1 MAQAKMDFIV
11 NTRVDKTAFVEL
23 KREIQALRGLTEKDL
38 INFGSASDFQEAK
51 KQLAAIKSSATT
63 VEAALNKAFSPKLG
77 TVSLTRFNNELK
89 KIDLQGL
96 ANNFSKAG
104 AAGTAAFR
112 SLTTNVLTTKIQVK
126 ETHKLLD
133 DMGKTMS
140 NTIKWGISSSAWNS
154 VTGSFQKAYN
164 YVKDLDRSLNNIR
177 IVSGKSAEEMER
189 FAIQANRAAKTLG
202 STTRDYTDASLIY
215 YQQGLPEEEVIKR
228 TNTTIKMANVL
239 GANAEEVSD
248 YMTAIWNNFDDGSK
262 SIEYYADVITK
273 LGAAT
278 ASSAEE
284 ISTGLEKFSAIAKTT
299 GLSYEYATAALTT
312 VTAKTR
318 QSAEVVGTAFKT
330 LFARIQDLELGN
342 TLDDGTTLG
351 KYSEALYKVGINIKD
366 SNGEMKKMDDI
377 LDEMGKKWATL
388 GDAEKA
394 ALAQTVAGTRQYTQL
409 VALMDNWDDFQKNL
423 NTANN
428 ATGELSKQQATYLE
442 STQAH
447 LDKLSASAE
456 RLYKNLIDSEG
467 LNDLIDIFSGLV
479 TGVAEY
485 TEAIGGSESALLQL
499 GSVLT
504 KVFGRTISQSIATSI
519 SNIKKLTE
527 QAEDFNAQTQILQQF
542 KGIQVNDESYQN
554 LLKMAEGVNKY
565 KDTLSEAQIEEANT
579 IMSGYNDAV
588 NARDKWQEAKTYAEN
603 YYKFFTEEE
612 AGSLDHIFSN
622 EQLDE
627 YLKKLNTKIGEY
639 EQSLGASKKE
649 INQNIEDREAD
660 TVGEY
665 INSAERMIEDK
676 VIKNEKLEIKLKAI
690 LENYSKAGELITGEE
705 NKKYLSDKQV
715 EALKNFGDVYGEIA
729 DNILKDTKKVKDTFV
744 EAQKGMSD
752 AYNTAVDEMGETWNN
767 KSEDFNNQYL
777 IQNFTDL
784 TGQIMSISSAIQSVE
799 TLPSIW
805 GNQDLTVGEKILQ
818 TAIALGSAFNG
829 LAETF
834 KMTHTV
840 AEILRGTIYKNAAAW
855 TVETETQK
863 IANDQTEDNIKMQ
876 AILQDTIDD
885 GKPEFDQ
892 AQKEYIESSQRTVQN
907 TALVD
912 DNTRAIRQ
920 QTVAIMEQ
928 NKVKNQGAQRK
939 TALTNDLFDEVA
951 GDGVDKSGEAIDRA
965 ADFMKQIL
973 PEDELQAETE
983 RIFKLLKEKINKK
996 KASILE
1002 GDDTNLLGDIGFAT
1016 DEQLMDLAKKKAK
1029 ESLLKK
1035 KQKVAEAPK
1044 SDKKDNTQLEIDFD
1058 SANKI
1063 LPEVAEKADDVK
1075 SNIDKTKEALQNMK
1089 DGADKKDG
1097 KNKYFETLKAD
1108 LSTIGTAITKIP
1120 PQAYI
1125 ATAAIAAIGIAIWA
1139 IYKKSTE
1146 AQEQIDNLRESSQRL
1161 GEEAAESQERINSI
1175 EASFSSYETALDT
1188 LKSCVKGSEEW
1199 NKALLKVNQTVL
1211 EILEQYPELAKID
1224 GIIKN
1229 DSATGALSLDTEK
1242 YNAFIKSRIEGIQR
1256 LQQTSIYTNALA
1268 NQKQNKLDTKK
1279 TQDKANLSLQNQLY
1293 NSKNYATTEQIK
1305 IRQENGL
1312 RSTELSKGS
1321 ADNYSLD
1328 IKTLMGLGQKEYQA
1342 KIKDFTDELI
1352 TAGDLTKSQAEQYQE
1367 SMKKQYTSIQDLG
1380 NEASQ
1385 CAIELENAA
1394 NTIATIDLG
1403 SDVSAVQKQIYAK
1416 KYSTEYEK
1424 EQKKVKKEIE
1434 KELSITDRADND
1446 KYKELLEEY
1455 NRATGNS
1462 YTAGAGNVV
1471 RGFNGKD
1478 GIYFKTGVE
1487 DEGRE
1492 GTRFERD
1499 DIINTIAGYRAQQKT
1514 RGFKTG
1520 EKAQEYNQRLRDS
1533 LGITEQD
1540 ADNILS
1546 KNFEKG
1552 MLNEDTY
1559 NKVKEQQDKIKSL
1572 FTSEEWKKMG
1582 YDGGSEFSANLIQA
1596 LGDKFSESDRQEY
1609 LKNQFK
1615 NVLDSS
1621 STTASEKYGI
1631 DKDVFEG
1638 YGQYIADIADESDK
1652 LADSLEEDANST
1664 AIVTQS
1670 IMRMNKGIEDLAEN
1684 MEEWNDIL
1692 KKSDK
1697 TSQEYYEALTGVRK
1711 GLANILDTEE
1721 EFIDSDFITDHLD
1734 DITQASEGN
1743 VDAIDR
1749 LRDAYADD
1757 VILNIASDLNVPKD
1771 IENKMVNTINQ
1782 LQTKIPKINIGAVTD
1797 KDFIKDCQDIID
1809 TAGMTV
1815 EDANEM
1821 FSALGF
1827 KAEYTTDEEKTEVK
1841 VPKYKTIEKVTKN
1854 TINKKTG
1861 KGTIETESYT
1871 IPMGEQTLTGKQ
1883 TIAAMGVST
1892 NDGKNVVRPKISKL
1906 TKKADGGFN
1915 NYSPSNRGG
1924 AASPASGGSSG
1935 KEPETIDPIEE
1946 ELDRYHD
1953 VNIELKK
1960 VSNSLDTLE
1969 SNLDNLVGQSKINN
1983 LTEQF
1988 RLLNKEIKTTD
1999 EKINIAKGEMT
2010 ELQGK
2015 LVAQGMTFAAD
2026 GTISNYAAAYTT
2038 QLNQVNSVINR
2049 YNSMSATQQETYK
2062 DTVENAKEQFEKF
2075 KENLK
2080 RYDELLTD
2088 EIPELQANIQE
2099 AINKQIELKLEAFN
2113 QEIEIRL
2120 EMAEAERDWNEFF
2133 NKVIKDIDEDDIL
2146 GNAEARLKDFMSYYK
2161 DTMKGVVQVNT
2172 QHVQDILADLRAM
2185 DEGIAGKFYSKD
2197 GVDNRAQA
2205 LEDLKNYYEQLMS
2218 DLEEIHDLQ
2227 DEIHESY
2234 VDMIDEAQEKFDEQV
2249 ETFETINNLLE
2260 HDKNVI
2266 SMIYGEESYSALSQ
2280 FYDRQEE
2287 NYNKQLDF
2295 QRQQVEFWKMQ
2306 METAEKGS
2314 DAWDAAKENWLSAVD
2329 AWNSSIET
2337 AIQNLQDKY
2346 LNAINAI
2353 FQNLNNQVTNG
2364 MGLDFVETEWDLINQ
2379 NADQYLDT
2387 VNAIYKVQELQNKY
2401 LDAIDKTD
2409 SPAQQKKLNDL
2420 MQQETNYLRE
2430 QDKLSEYDLE
2440 RANLKYELALK
2451 QIALEEAQQNKTQ
2464 LRLRRDSQGNYTYQ
2478 YTQNDDQI
2486 ASIQK
2491 EITDLYNQLYNL
2503 DAEQYRG
2510 NLDELYSVWSEFQE
2524 RMAEAAQ
2531 INDPEKRAA
2540 KELLIKQQYSDLIN
2554 GLVEKNENLQ
2564 ANLYQSTMSHLF
2576 DLYDQNTANYED
2588 MSVEQKEILDQFI
2601 NAETNLTGAAFDNMF
2616 DLYNINIEQFKNMTD
2631 EQQDILMN
2639 SMIPQWNSGIQ
2650 QMADKIAGEG
2660 GFTGVCKNAFEEL
2673 DQATEDYMTGLEE
2686 LQKNANVSFEDVK
2699 NGIDNVVIETE
2710 KLLDN
2715 NSELINQYSDEI
2727 DAIRSVIDELDELIT
2742 KYKDAEATA
2751 KAASEEAYKYWQE
2764 EQNRNASADNI
2775 IDAPIEEEEIPITNP
2790 TPVTPAPAE
2799 PPKPSLSL
2807 GSYVSVKP
2815 GTKWYADSW
2824 GGGSWGYARAGS
2836 IAYTSSGPYGYNI
2849 GGLGW
2854 VRKSDIVGYDTGG
2867 YTGSWNNNNGR
2878 LAMLHQKELVLN
2890 ANDTSNM
2897 LNAITIL
2904 RDITTNLGATLLNKM
2919 ASISAGGASSIG
2931 QGLAAAGM
2939 EQNVVI
2945 NAEFPNATN
2954 SREIEDA
2961 LNNLVNRASQY
2972 ITK

>member
-164 YVKDLDRSLNNIR
+164 YVKDLDRSLNDIR

-239 GANAEEVSD
+239 GTNAEEVSD
-248 YMTAIWNNFDDGSK
+248 YMTSIWNNFDDGSK

-409 VALMDNWDDFQKNL
+409 VALMDGWDDFQKNL

-447 LDKLSASAE
+447 LDKLSASTE
-456 RLYKNLIDSEG
+456 RLYKSIIDSEG

-485 TEAIGGSESALLQL
+485 TEAIGGSKSALLQL

-542 KGIQVNDESYQN
+542 KGIQVDDESYQN

-565 KDTLSEAQIEEANT
+565 KDTLSEAQIEEANA

-612 AGSLDHIFSN
+612 AGSLDHTFSN

-627 YLKKLNTKIGEY
+627 YFKNLNTAIGEY

-660 TVGEY
+660 TIGEY
-665 INSAERMIEDK
+665 IDSAKRMIEDK

-690 LENYSKAGELITGEE
+690 LENYSKAGELITDEE
-705 NKKYLSDKQV
+705 NKKFLSDKQV

-729 DNILKDTKKVKDTFV
+729 DNILKDTKKVRDTFV

-752 AYNTAVDEMGETWNN
+752 AHNTAVDEMVETWNN
-767 KSEDFNNQYL
+767 KKEDFSNQYL

-892 AQKEYIESSQRTVQN
+892 AQNEYVESSQRTVQN

-920 QTVAIMEQ
+920 QTVAIIEQ

-951 GDGVDKSGEAIDRA
+951 GDGTDKSGEAIDRA
-965 ADFMKQIL
+965 AEFMKQIL

-983 RIFKLLKEKINKK
+983 RIFKLLKEKINKEK
-996 KASILE
+996 TSILE
-1002 GDDTNLLGDIGFAT
+1002 GNDTNLLGDTGFAT

-1044 SDKKDNTQLEIDFD
+1044 SSKKDNTQLEIDFD
-1058 SANKI
+1058 NANKI
-1063 LPEVAEKADDVK
+1063 LPEVAEKADNVK
-1075 SNIDKTKEALQNMK
+1075 SNIDKTNEALQNMK
-1089 DGADKKDG
+1089 DGVSKKGG

-1108 LSTIGTAITKIP
+1108 LSTIGTAIRNIP
-1120 PQAYI
+1120 PQAYLAVAAI
-1125 ATAAIAAIGIAIWA
+1125 TAIAATIYLIAEA
-1139 IYKKSTE
+1139 IETDK
-1146 AQEQIDNLRESSQRL
+1146 
-1161 GEEAAESQERINSI
+1161 ER
-1175 EASFSSYETALDT
+1175 D
-1188 LKSCVKGSEEW
+1188 
-1199 NKALLKVNQTVL
+1199 
-1211 EILEQYPELAKID
+1211 
-1224 GIIKN
+1224 
-1229 DSATGALSLDTEK
+1229 
-1242 YNAFIKSRIEGIQR
+1242 QR
-1256 LQQTSIYTNALA
+1256 LQEQV
-1268 NQKQNKLDTKK
+1268 
-1279 TQDKANLSLQNQLY
+1279 DK
-1293 NSKNYATTEQIK
+1293 TTESYNKAVESAEALNNTISNYQSGID
-1305 IRQENGL
+1305 GL
-1312 RSTELSKGS
+1312 KG
-1321 ADNYSLD
+1321 
-1328 IKTLMGLGQKEYQA
+1328 
-1342 KIKDFTDELI
+1342 
-1352 TAGDLTKSQAEQYQE
+1352 LTK
-1367 SMKKQYTSIQDLG
+1367 G
-1380 NEASQ
+1380 
-1385 CAIELENAA
+1385 
-1394 NTIATIDLG
+1394 TI
-1403 SDVSAVQKQIYAK
+1403 
-1416 KYSTEYEK
+1416 
-1424 EQKKVKKEIE
+1424 
-1434 KELSITDRADND
+1434 
-1446 KYKELLEEY
+1446 
-1455 NRATGNS
+1455 
-1462 YTAGAGNVV
+1462 
-1471 RGFNGKD
+1471 
-1478 GIYFKTGVE
+1478 
-1487 DEGRE
+1487 
-1492 GTRFERD
+1492 
-1499 DIINTIAGYRAQQKT
+1499 
-1514 RGFKTG
+1514 
-1520 EKAQEYNQRLRDS
+1520 
-1533 LGITEQD
+1533 
-1540 ADNILS
+1540 
-1546 KNFEKG
+1546 
-1552 MLNEDTY
+1552 
-1559 NKVKEQQDKIKSL
+1559 
-1572 FTSEEWKKMG
+1572 
-1582 YDGGSEFSANLIQA
+1582 
-1596 LGDKFSESDRQEY
+1596 
-1609 LKNQFK
+1609 
-1615 NVLDSS
+1615 
-1621 STTASEKYGI
+1621 
-1631 DKDVFEG
+1631 
-1638 YGQYIADIADESDK
+1638 
-1652 LADSLEEDANST
+1652 
-1664 AIVTQS
+1664 
-1670 IMRMNKGIEDLAEN
+1670 
-1684 MEEWNDIL
+1684 
-1692 KKSDK
+1692 
-1697 TSQEYYEALTGVRK
+1697 EYYEAIVNANKAAQELIDKLGLMAGKDYTLSPDGLIQINEESLKNAAKEAQKETYRRQAAVYSAKEEQTRESTGGMYGAVKKARKDVNKELQKAGIRKSFTYEEMEQILQGKEAGGFRETIINSNQSPARLNPTSPASLENKKLDELISVNEKNNDLIKENTLDITGVIAK
-1711 GLANILDTEE
+1711 YAASYKANNTQVDSFALAAADQSIRGYG
-1721 EFIDSDFITDHLD
+1721 TDEQ
-1734 DITQASEGN
+1734 I
-1743 VDAIDR
+1743 
-1749 LRDAYADD
+1749 AYYENATSTGQNLMQQY
-1757 VILNIASDLNVPKD
+1757 VVNQKNKNKEDLKD
-1771 IENKMVNTINQ
+1771 
-1782 LQTKIPKINIGAVTD
+1782 INIGANAVGLGLSGAISGAIIGGIPGAIGGAIGGALGGALGSSVAKKKEEKKLKKLYAQEALGYNINEDGEWYDQNNQLVNKDEQKKILKDIDLTTAKEAYKNGDYFTDESLKYIQSEMKNYNKGASDAGFDKESSRYISEAMTAAKSGLDYDYSLLNEEEMAYAKEALGEYSDALTAVSDAQKRLKQDTQNYDTELDTQAKALETSSAALKVYHKSLASAEKVSNELNKTTAEAVGSTYGFNKAWNNAVDTFEDAGDAYDMWLDSLKSGEEIPYDAADAVGELMTSLEKVLGFDLDTDFMKNNSELIKDFLSED
-1797 KDFIKDCQDIID
+1797 KDAAE
-1809 TAGMTV
+1809 TAYKELKRLALENTLSDMGDYITDVEGFVNALEGLKAGENLSADYANQLTAMIQNTNMTKEQLENLFASMNLKMPDV
-1815 EDANEM
+1815 ENSPEWEQVTETK
-1821 FSALGF
+1821 GG
-1827 KAEYTTDEEKTEVK
+1827 TKTVHHYSGTYPTGEVD
-1841 VPKYKTIEKVTKN
+1841 PK
-1854 TINKKTG
+1854 
-1861 KGTIETESYT
+1861 
-1871 IPMGEQTLTGKQ
+1871 
-1883 TIAAMGVST
+1883 
-1892 NDGKNVVRPKISKL
+1892 
-1906 TKKADGGFN
+1906 TKKMKTAKV
-1915 NYSPSNRGG
+1915 NYSWTETVDPQEFTYWKPKKGAKITYTSTGSSTSTASFARAYNATDNSNKGGGGGGG
-1924 AASPASGGSSG
+1924 A
-1935 KEPETIDPIEE
+1935 KEAKHEDRLED

-1953 VNIELKK
+1953 VNVELKK
-1960 VSNSLDTLE
+1960 ISNSLDTLE
-1969 SNLDNLVGQSKINN
+1969 SNLDNLVGQSKIDN

-1999 EKINIAKGEMT
+1999 EKIGIAKGEMA

-2015 LVAQGMTFAAD
+2015 LSAQGMTFAAD
-2026 GTISNYAAAYTT
+2026 GTISNYTAVYNA
-2038 QLNQVNSVINR
+2038 QLNQVNSVIDR
-2049 YNSMSATQQETYK
+2049 YNAMSATQQDTYQGTL
-2062 DTVENAKEQFEKF
+2062 DNAKKQFEKF
-2075 KENLK
+2075 KENLD
-2080 RYDELLTD
+2080 RYDELFTD
-2088 EIPELQANIQE
+2088 EIPELQADIQD

-2161 DTMKGVVQVNT
+2161 DTMKGVIQVNT
-2172 QHVQDILADLRAM
+2172 QHVQDILTDLRAM
-2185 DEGIAGKFYSKD
+2185 DEGLAGKFYSKD

-2280 FYDRQEE
+2280 FYNRQEE

-2314 DAWDAAKENWLSAVD
+2314 DAWNAAKENWLSAVD

-2364 MGLDFVETEWDLINQ
+2364 MGLDFIETEWDLINQ

-2409 SPAQQKKLNDL
+2409 SPTQQKKLNDL

-2510 NLDELYSVWSEFQE
+2510 NLNELYNVWSEFQE
-2524 RMAEAAQ
+2524 RMAEASQ

-2564 ANLYQSTMSHLF
+2564 TNLYQSTMSHLF

-2616 DLYNINIEQFKNMTD
+2616 DLYNINIEQFKSMTD

-2727 DAIRSVIDELDELIT
+2727 DAIRSVINELDDLIT
-2742 KYKDAEATA
+2742 KYKDAEAAA

-2775 IDAPIEEEEIPITNP
+2775 IDAPVEEEEIPITNP

-2867 YTGSWNNNNGR
+2867 YTGNWNNNNGR

-2904 RDITTNLGATLLNKM
+2904 RDITANLGATLLNKM

-2931 QGLAAAGM
+2931 QGLAATGM

-2954 SREIEDA
+2954 SKEIEDA

>member
-164 YVKDLDRSLNNIR
+164 YVKDLDRSLNDIR

-239 GANAEEVSD
+239 GTNAEEVSD
-248 YMTAIWNNFDDGSK
+248 YMTSIWNNFDDGSK

-409 VALMDNWDDFQKNL
+409 VALMDGWDDFQKNL

-428 ATGELSKQQATYLE
+428 ATGELNKQQATYLE

-456 RLYKNLIDSEG
+456 RLYKSLIDSEG
-467 LNDLIDIFSGLV
+467 LNGLIDIFSGLV

-485 TEAIGGSESALLQL
+485 TEAIGDSKSALLQL

-504 KVFGRTISQSIATSI
+504 KVFGRSVSQSIATSI

-542 KGIQVNDESYQN
+542 KGIQVDDESYQN

-565 KDTLSEAQIEEANT
+565 KDTLSEAQMEEANA

-612 AGSLDHIFSN
+612 AGSLDHTFSN
-622 EQLDE
+622 EQLEE
-627 YLKKLNTKIGEY
+627 YFKKLNTKIGEY
-639 EQSLGASKKE
+639 EQNIGSSKKE
-649 INQNIEDREAD
+649 INQNIEDREVD
-660 TVGEY
+660 IVGEY
-665 INSAERMIEDK
+665 INSATRMIEDK
-676 VIKNEKLEIKLKAI
+676 IIKNEKLEIKLKAI
-690 LENYSKAGELITGEE
+690 LENYSKAGEPITEE
-705 NKKYLSDKQV
+705 GDKKHLSDKQI

-729 DNILKDTKKVKDTFV
+729 DNILKDTKKVKDTFKD
-744 EAQKGMSD
+744 AQKGMSD
-752 AYNTAVDEMGETWNN
+752 SQETAVEEMGKNWDDFIN
-767 KSEDFNNQYL
+767 KIDIQSMSQYFVN
-777 IQNFTDL
+777 I
-784 TGQIMSISSAIQSVE
+784 TGNIMSIASAMNSFGNI
-799 TLPSIW
+799 PSIW
-805 GNQDLTVGEKILQ
+805 KNEDLSTGEKILQ
-818 TAIALGSAFNG
+818 TIMAATNTAQGLAATYQLIHNVAGLISTDKIKHITLEASHAGLIKQSTDNQKEQAKTAKDNNDLFKDEINTVQMATKEIHEKKDAIEQEQQISSEASTEEILDETTFANRVAISTEALHQKNKALGSG
-829 LAETF
+829 VT
-834 KMTHTV
+834 
-840 AEILRGTIYKNAAAW
+840 
-855 TVETETQK
+855 
-863 IANDQTEDNIKMQ
+863 
-876 AILQDTIDD
+876 
-885 GKPEFDQ
+885 EFDSLD
-892 AQKEYIESSQRTVQN
+892 EIGGLSILT
-907 TALVD
+907 
-912 DNTRAIRQ
+912 
-920 QTVAIMEQ
+920 EQ
-928 NKVKNQGAQRK
+928 
-939 TALTNDLFDEVA
+939 EVA
-951 GDGVDKSGEAIDRA
+951 KHNIMQ
-965 ADFMKQIL
+965 FL
-973 PEDELQAETE
+973 
-983 RIFKLLKEKINKK
+983 
-996 KASILE
+996 
-1002 GDDTNLLGDIGFAT
+1002 
-1016 DEQLMDLAKKKAK
+1016 
-1029 ESLLKK
+1029 
-1035 KQKVAEAPK
+1035 
-1044 SDKKDNTQLEIDFD
+1044 KDNGYTGKYSQIPTM
-1058 SANKI
+1058 S
-1063 LPEVAEKADDVK
+1063 
-1075 SNIDKTKEALQNMK
+1075 KERLQ
-1089 DGADKKDG
+1089 
-1097 KNKYFETLKAD
+1097 
-1108 LSTIGTAITKIP
+1108 AITKDEKSAEHLSKIFKGITGQAHAIARGERESFDIRNKKGLEELIEFLNGLKNVQKESEPTKTAMDDIAKAGEKAGKTIKEITNPETPDKGGNKKGGLFGGLKSDIATIEKFLKGIP
-1120 PQAYI
+1120 PQAYLAVAAI
-1125 ATAAIAAIGIAIWA
+1125 TAIAATIYLIAEA
-1139 IYKKSTE
+1139 IETDKERDKRL
-1146 AQEQIDNLRESSQRL
+1146 QEQVDKTTES
-1161 GEEAAESQERINSI
+1161 
-1175 EASFSSYETALDT
+1175 Y
-1188 LKSCVKGSEEW
+1188 
-1199 NKALLKVNQTVL
+1199 NKAV
-1211 EILEQYPELAKID
+1211 ESAEELNNTISNYQSGID
-1224 GIIKN
+1224 G
-1229 DSATGALSLDTEK
+1229 L
-1242 YNAFIKSRIEGIQR
+1242 
-1256 LQQTSIYTNALA
+1256 
-1268 NQKQNKLDTKK
+1268 
-1279 TQDKANLSLQNQLY
+1279 
-1293 NSKNYATTEQIK
+1293 
-1305 IRQENGL
+1305 
-1312 RSTELSKGS
+1312 KG
-1321 ADNYSLD
+1321 
-1328 IKTLMGLGQKEYQA
+1328 
-1342 KIKDFTDELI
+1342 
-1352 TAGDLTKSQAEQYQE
+1352 LTK
-1367 SMKKQYTSIQDLG
+1367 
-1380 NEASQ
+1380 
-1385 CAIELENAA
+1385 
-1394 NTIATIDLG
+1394 
-1403 SDVSAVQKQIYAK
+1403 
-1416 KYSTEYEK
+1416 
-1424 EQKKVKKEIE
+1424 
-1434 KELSITDRADND
+1434 
-1446 KYKELLEEY
+1446 
-1455 NRATGNS
+1455 
-1462 YTAGAGNVV
+1462 
-1471 RGFNGKD
+1471 
-1478 GIYFKTGVE
+1478 
-1487 DEGRE
+1487 
-1492 GTRFERD
+1492 GT
-1499 DIINTIAGYRAQQKT
+1499 
-1514 RGFKTG
+1514 
-1520 EKAQEYNQRLRDS
+1520 
-1533 LGITEQD
+1533 
-1540 ADNILS
+1540 
-1546 KNFEKG
+1546 
-1552 MLNEDTY
+1552 
-1559 NKVKEQQDKIKSL
+1559 V
-1572 FTSEEWKKMG
+1572 
-1582 YDGGSEFSANLIQA
+1582 
-1596 LGDKFSESDRQEY
+1596 
-1609 LKNQFK
+1609 
-1615 NVLDSS
+1615 
-1621 STTASEKYGI
+1621 
-1631 DKDVFEG
+1631 
-1638 YGQYIADIADESDK
+1638 
-1652 LADSLEEDANST
+1652 
-1664 AIVTQS
+1664 
-1670 IMRMNKGIEDLAEN
+1670 
-1684 MEEWNDIL
+1684 
-1692 KKSDK
+1692 
-1697 TSQEYYEALTGVRK
+1697 EYYEAIINANKAAQELIDKLGLIAGKDYTLSLDGLIQINEESLKNAAKEAQKEIYRRQAAVYSAKEEQTRESTGGMYGAVKKARKDVNKELQKAGIRKSFTYEEMEQILQGKEAGGFRETIINSNQSPARLNPTSPASLENKKLDELILVNEKNNDLIKENTLDITGVIAK
-1711 GLANILDTEE
+1711 YAASYKANN
-1721 EFIDSDFITDHLD
+1721 
-1734 DITQASEGN
+1734 TQADSF
-1743 VDAIDR
+1743 A
-1749 LRDAYADD
+1749 LAAADQSIRGYGTD
-1757 VILNIASDLNVPKD
+1757 EQVEYYENATSTGQNLMQQYVVNQKNKNKEDLKD
-1771 IENKMVNTINQ
+1771 
-1782 LQTKIPKINIGAVTD
+1782 INIGANAVGLGLSGAISGAIIGGIPGAIGGAIGGALGGALGSSVAKKKEEKKLKKIYAQEALGYNINEDGEWYDQNNQLVNKDEQKKILKDIDLTTAREAYKNGDYFTDESLKYIQSEMKNYNKGASDAGFDKESSRYISEAMTAAKSGLDYDYSLLNEEEMAYAKEALGEYSDALTAVSDAQKRLEQDTQNYDTELDTQAKALETSSAALKVYHKSLASAEKVSNELNKTTAEAVGSTYGFNKAWNNAVDTFEDVGDAYDMWLDSLKSGEEIPYDAADAVGELMTSLEKVLGFDLDTDFMKDNSELIKDFLSED
-1797 KDFIKDCQDIID
+1797 KDAAEAAYKELKQIALENTLSNMGDYITDVKGF
-1809 TAGMTV
+1809 V
-1815 EDANEM
+1815 
-1821 FSALGF
+1821 SALEGL
-1827 KAEYTTDEEKTEVK
+1827 KAGENLSADYANQLTAMLQNTNMTKEQLENLFASMNLKMPDIENSPEWEAVEEEIPGTSTVHRY
-1841 VPKYKTIEKVTKN
+1841 VGDYP
-1854 TINKKTG
+1854 TG
-1861 KGTIETESYT
+1861 KLDRDGNMKTAHVNYQWTETVD
-1871 IPMGEQTLTGKQ
+1871 PQ
-1883 TIAAMGVST
+1883 
-1892 NDGKNVVRPKISKL
+1892 KL
-1906 TKKADGGFN
+1906 TYWKPKKDAKPTYTGAGSSTSKTSFARAYNANNNNNKGGG
-1915 NYSPSNRGG
+1915 GG
-1924 AASPASGGSSG
+1924 A
-1935 KEPETIDPIEE
+1935 KEAKHEDRLED

-1953 VNIELKK
+1953 VNVELKK
-1960 VSNSLDTLE
+1960 ISNSLDTLE
-1969 SNLDNLVGQSKINN
+1969 SNLDNLVGQSKIDN

-1999 EKINIAKGEMT
+1999 EKISIAKGEMA

-2015 LVAQGMTFAAD
+2015 LSAQGMTFAVD
-2026 GTISNYAAAYTT
+2026 GTISNYAAVYNA
-2038 QLNQVNSVINR
+2038 QLNQVNSVIDR
-2049 YNSMSATQQETYK
+2049 YNAMSATQQETYQ
-2062 DTVENAKEQFEKF
+2062 DTLDNAKKQFEKF
-2075 KENLK
+2075 KENLD
-2080 RYDELLTD
+2080 RYDELFTD
-2088 EIPELQANIQE
+2088 EIPELKADIQD

-2120 EMAEAERDWNEFF
+2120 EMAEAERDWNKFF

-2146 GNAEARLKDFMSYYK
+2146 GNAEAKLEDFMSYYK

-2172 QHVQDILADLRAM
+2172 QHVQDILADLKAM
-2185 DEGIAGKFYSKD
+2185 DEGLAGKFYSKD

-2314 DAWDAAKENWLSAVD
+2314 DAWNAAKENWLSAVD

-2364 MGLDFVETEWDLINQ
+2364 MGLDFIETEWDLINQ

-2616 DLYNINIEQFKNMTD
+2616 DLYNINIEQFKSMTD

-2639 SMIPQWNSGIQ
+2639 SMIPQWSSGIQ

-2727 DAIRSVIDELDELIT
+2727 DAIRGVINELDDLIT
-2742 KYKDAEATA
+2742 KYKDAEAAA

-2764 EQNRNASADNI
+2764 EQNRNASADNT

-2790 TPVTPAPAE
+2790 TPVTPAPVE

-2854 VRKSDIVGYDTGG
+2854 VRKSDIIGYDTGG
-2867 YTGSWNNNNGR
+2867 YTGNWNNNNGR

-2890 ANDTSNM
+2890 ANDTNNM

-2904 RDITTNLGATLLNKM
+2904 RDITANLGATLLNKM